1 MSQLVEFLKRQLF
14 RWKVCRELLPRAELH
29 KEDVGLVIEP
39 GGGDEMST
47 SWAVFR
53 EFGERGAL
61 VEVSVHIFRDLAG
74 AGVIIWRVCKA
85 QLLLDI
91 IDFLLLVLDE
101 GPALLAHGWREC
113 AVL

>member
-1 MSQLVEFLKRQLF
+1 M
-14 RWKVCRELLPRAELH
+14 P
-29 KEDVGLVIEP
+29 
-39 GGGDEMST
+39 T

-74 AGVIIWRVCKA
+74 ADVMISRVFKA

-91 IDFLLLVLDE
+91 TDFLLLVLDE
-101 GPALLAHGWREC
+101 VPALLAHCWREC
-113 AVL
+113 AVF